1 MALWLIWLST
11 WKVSNMIM
19 AQDVL
24 SGYGQKPKKPKTTI
38 LPYLRAKEAAEKK
51 AQRKTQAQKTI
62 DTHKDEP
69 TKAEPVEESYD
80 EARRKIIA
88 GEE

>member
-1 MALWLIWLST
+1 
-11 WKVSNMIM
+11 MIM

-24 SGYGQKPKKPKTTI
+24 SGYGQKSKKPQTYI
-38 LPYLRAKEAAEKK
+38 LPYLRAKEVAEKK
-51 AQRKTQAQKTI
+51 VQRKAQTQEPMDAP
-62 DTHKDEP
+62 KDEL
-69 TKAEPVEESYD
+69 TKADPVEESYD

>member
-1 MALWLIWLST
+1 
-11 WKVSNMIM
+11 MIM

-24 SGYGQKPKKPKTTI
+24 SGYGQKPKKTKTSI

-51 AQRKTQAQKTI
+51 AQRKAQSREPM
-62 DTHKDEP
+62 DTLKDEP

>member
-1 MALWLIWLST
+1 
-11 WKVSNMIM
+11 MIM

-24 SGYGQKPKKPKTTI
+24 GGYGQKSKKPQTSI

-51 AQRKTQAQKTI
+51 AQRKAQTQEPM
-62 DTHKDEP
+62 DTPKGGSRKGD
-69 TKAEPVEESYD
+69 PVEESYD
-80 EARRKIIA
+80 KARRKIIA